1 MHAVRRIGIDVKQ
14 NWIRYLMILPAVAAV
29 VIFNYLPM
37 AGLVMAFQQQDFA
50 AGLFRGEWVGL
61 KNFEFLFATQ
71 DAWIITRN
79 TVLYNVVFIIL
90 GNILTI
96 GLALILNEMLSKR
109 LTKTLQTIYIMPH
122 FLSMVVLSMV
132 LFAFLSPNFGFV
144 NNLLVSLG
152 KEPVEWYHIKGPWP
166 YLIVLVNMYSQV
178 GYGSILYTAVI
189 SGISTEFYE
198 SAVLDGAS
206 KLQQIWYITLPQLK
220 PILCI
225 NLIQGIGRMF
235 RSDFG
240 LFYTVPRDSGL
251 LYDVTNT
258 LDTYIYRGLTTMN
271 NQSMTTAAGLY
282 QSVVGL
288 ILVLIANKIIASLDE
303 DCAMF

>member
-1 MHAVRRIGIDVKQ
+1 
-14 NWIRYLMILPAVAAV
+14 MILPAVAAIF
-29 VIFNYLPM
+29 IFNYLPM
-37 AGLVMAFQQQDFA
+37 AGLVMAFQKQDYA

-96 GLALILNEMLSKR
+96 SLALILSEMLFKR
-109 LTKTLQTIYIMPH
+109 LAKTVQTIYIMPH
-122 FLSMVVLSMV
+122 FLSMVVLSAV
-132 LFAFLSPNFGFV
+132 LFAFLSPDHGFV

-152 KEPVEWYHIKGPWP
+152 KEPIDWYNTKGPWP
-166 YLIVLVNMYSQV
+166 YLIVLVNMYAQV

-220 PILCI
+220 PILAI
-225 NLIQGIGRMF
+225 NLISGIGRMF

-258 LDTYIYRGLTTMN
+258 LDTYIYRGLTTLN

-288 ILVLIANKIIASLDE
+288 VLVLIANKIISSIDE